1 MGRFL
6 NTPAG
11 RIRLVN
17 ALGRFSVVG
26 GLLVAAL
33 LIGAT
38 LLSHY

>member
-1 MGRFL
+1 MEKFL
-6 NTPAG
+6 SKPAN

-33 LIGAT
+33 LFSAT